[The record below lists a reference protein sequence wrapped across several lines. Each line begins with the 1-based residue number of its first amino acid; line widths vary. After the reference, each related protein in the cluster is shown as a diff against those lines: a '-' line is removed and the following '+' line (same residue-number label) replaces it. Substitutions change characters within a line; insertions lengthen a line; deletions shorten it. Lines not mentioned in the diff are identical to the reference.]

1 MSNRLIYVL
10 NNYSKKS
17 DEHYFHVINF
27 LDKLADTGVEIALII
42 EKSDELPVFRNPNIK
57 IYPLSKGSKY
67 LRGFKFLKALNKLYS
82 EGYRKIFIRISQNAI
97 IPAIFYSFF
106 SKLETYYWHSGTVL
120 EYDRKH
126 KPKLRLFIDEVK
138 FWFIKTYT
146 TWFVTGPESMKQ
158 YYIKHNVKADKIIIL
173 YNDIDISRFFI
184 SSDKEK
190 NKEKL
195 CIPKEEKVILFVHRL
210 SPVRETLFYMPYI
223 IEEFYKNNNIEDY
236 KFYIIGGGSDKDK
249 LEKEIEQKKLSEKV
263 KILGSKPN
271 AVIQD
276 FYSVADIFINPT
288 MAEGF
293 PRVIIEAMAVGLPVV
308 TTDAGGIKDIM
319 PAIQQEYI
327 VDKKDREAFAA
338 KMVELAQLKN
348 KTDLGRENRNHVI
361 RFSTENVASMYKN
374 TIFNHE

>member
-1 MSNRLIYVL
+1 
-10 NNYSKKS
+10 
-17 DEHYFHVINF
+17 
-27 LDKLADTGVEIALII
+27 
-42 EKSDELPVFRNPNIK
+42 
-57 IYPLSKGSKY
+57 
-67 LRGFKFLKALNKLYS
+67 
-82 EGYRKIFIRISQNAI
+82 
-97 IPAIFYSFF
+97 
-106 SKLETYYWHSGTVL
+106 
-120 EYDRKH
+120 
-126 KPKLRLFIDEVK
+126 
-138 FWFIKTYT
+138 
-146 TWFVTGPESMKQ
+146 MKQ

-195 CIPKEEKVILFVHRL
+195 GIPKEEKVILFVHRL

-223 IEEFYKNNNIEDY
+223 IEEFYKNNNTEDY

-319 PAIQQEYI
+319 PASQQEYI
-327 VDKKDREAFAA
+327 VDKKDRDAFAA
-338 KMVELAQLKN
+338 KMVELAQLKD

-361 RFSTENVASMYKN
+361 RFSTENVALMYKN

>member
-42 EKSDELPVFRNPNIK
+42 EKSDELPIFRNPNIK

-67 LRGFKFLKALNKLYS
+67 LRSFKFLKVLNKLYA

-120 EYDRKH
+120 EYDGKH
-126 KPKLRLFIDEVK
+126 KPKLRLFIDEAK
-138 FWFIKTYT
+138 FWFIRTYT

-195 CIPKEEKVILFVHRL
+195 GIPKEEKVILFVHRL

-223 IEEFYKNNNIEDY
+223 IEEFYKNNNTEDY

-249 LEKEIEQKKLSEKV
+249 LEKEIEQKELSEKV

-319 PAIQQEYI
+319 PASQQEYI
-327 VDKKDREAFAA
+327 VDKKDRDAFAA
-338 KMVELAQLKN
+338 KMAELAQLKN

-361 RFSTENVASMYKN
+361 RFSTENVALMYKN

>member
-67 LRGFKFLKALNKLYS
+67 LRSFKFLKVLNKLYT

-120 EYDRKH
+120 EYDRKR
-126 KPKLRLFIDEVK
+126 KPKLRLFIDEAK
-138 FWFIKTYT
+138 FWFIKTFT

-158 YYIKHNVKADKIIIL
+158 YYIKHHVKADKIIIL

-195 CIPKEEKVILFVHRL
+195 GIPKEEKVILFVHRL
-210 SPVRETLFYMPYI
+210 SPVRESLFYMPYI
-223 IEEFYKNNNIEDY
+223 IEEFYKNDNTEDY

-271 AVIQD
+271 ALIQD

-293 PRVIIEAMAVGLPVV
+293 PRVIIEAMAVGLPIV
-308 TTDAGGIKDIM
+308 TTDAGGINDIM

-327 VDKKDREAFAA
+327 VDKKDRDAFAA

-361 RFSTENVASMYKN
+361 RFSTENVALMYKN

>member
-67 LRGFKFLKALNKLYS
+67 LRSFKFLKVLNKLYT

-126 KPKLRLFIDEVK
+126 KPKLRLFIDEAK
-138 FWFIKTYT
+138 FWFIKTFT

-195 CIPKEEKVILFVHRL
+195 GIPKEEKVILFVHRL

-223 IEEFYKNNNIEDY
+223 IEEFYKNNNTEDY

-249 LEKEIEQKKLSEKV
+249 LEKEIEQKELSEKV

-293 PRVIIEAMAVGLPVV
+293 PRVPVV

-319 PAIQQEYI
+319 PASQQEYI
-327 VDKKDREAFAA
+327 VDKKDRDAFAA
-338 KMVELAQLKN
+338 KMAELAQLKN

-361 RFSTENVASMYKN
+361 RFSTENVALMYKN